1 MFLIL
6 YLFQV
11 FQGPGF
17 SGSRFFR
24 VQVFQGR
31 GFSRSASRVRVQ
43 SPGPG
48 FRVQGPGP
56 GSRVRVQVLEVAKKN
71 GLIRRLRVISKF
83 MTSQSEQQKI
93 IVHIFSNIS
102 RSKDNQKMKFGP
114 LIEYNMTNIF
124 PEESYTKFGG
134 ETSSRPVFLKTFA
147 YLWINRL
154 NVIMFVFVV
163 SPSRASPKYIKTKVQ
178 TTCIKL
184 F

>member
-1 MFLIL
+1 
-6 YLFQV
+6 
-11 FQGPGF
+11 
-17 SGSRFFR
+17 
-24 VQVFQGR
+24 
-31 GFSRSASRVRVQ
+31 
-43 SPGPG
+43 
-48 FRVQGPGP
+48 
-56 GSRVRVQVLEVAKKN
+56 
-71 GLIRRLRVISKF
+71 

-114 LIEYNMTNIF
+114 LIEYNMTNIS